1 MRRPELKRVRGL
13 ADEIARLSLDSL
25 VEAYRH
31 DCVVAPRRPESGK
44 RYLVETHDGRPR
56 SGAFTNRNEEHLAL
70 ALWNDCAQGA
80 GLFLQPTGLRLHLVD
95 YQVPLKAAQ
104 SDRVGKLDLLGL
116 LDDGTLCLV
125 ELEAPGERGD
135 SPLLALLE
143 ALSYAAVV
151 EANRNAL
158 DAELREKFPE
168 ATGDTPVVLL
178 LGPEAWWRAWQ
189 RCAPAGEWIPRLAR
203 VCDELSRRLGL
214 KIACGALAPCDPKD
228 LRHGLHGEPPSL
240 GQVPEVVAVDGLP
253 HVPPPRNMASYVS
266 SMLGRFHRYA
276 RASFPLD
283 RFDEHIGNQ
292 DRPPVFSLR
301 FSDNNLLTPTD
312 PAARMRVIAAVPAR
326 ESRVIQ

>member
-1 MRRPELKRVRGL
+1 MGHDETPGAEASPGL

-70 ALWNDCAQGA
+70 ALWNDCTQGA

-125 ELEAPGERGD
+125 ELKAPGERGD

-168 ATGDTPVVLL
+168 GRGTPPWSCCWGPKRGGVLGNVAL
-178 LGPEAWWRAWQ
+178 RQVSGS
-189 RCAPAGEWIPRLAR
+189 LA
-203 VCDELSRRLGL
+203 S
-214 KIACGALAPCDPKD
+214 
-228 LRHGLHGEPPSL
+228 
-240 GQVPEVVAVDGLP
+240 
-253 HVPPPRNMASYVS
+253 
-266 SMLGRFHRYA
+266 
-276 RASFPLD
+276 
-283 RFDEHIGNQ
+283 
-292 DRPPVFSLR
+292 
-301 FSDNNLLTPTD
+301 
-312 PAARMRVIAAVPAR
+312 R
-326 ESRVIQ
+326 ESATNSRAVSV